1 MAEGSWVLILAR
13 AEYAATENGSPEFH
27 RRFSGQNLERGR
39 FYLGDFVLGIKQCC
53 CHNHMGSAETTTV
66 LPNPSTQPT
75 IGTPTIQGRVR
86 DLFRPMRLGLMLA
99 MVFSCTVEASE
110 PLPPQR
116 YSLFDPV
123 PREAMRPLSTD
134 RPDQTES
141 PYSVD
146 AGHVQFEFEVAKAT
160 FGTVSADGD
169 RSGRELVVG
178 GVNAKVGLTPR
189 TDLQWVYDGQ
199 VISWKRSEATGRLE
213 QRSGAG
219 DVQTRLKVNLW
230 GNDGGPTA
238 LALMPYVKLP
248 LSASHVRNG
257 HAEGG
262 LIVPVAVELAPGWS
276 LGGQT
281 QIDWVHYDPAGHG
294 FEWGNTVTLGRDIT
308 ERWAGFIELAARIA
322 PESGLGWQGQV
333 DLGFTWEARPGLQ
346 LDFGCYF
353 GVTRSAPDYIP
364 FLGLTW
370 RY

>member
-1 MAEGSWVLILAR
+1 
-13 AEYAATENGSPEFH
+13 
-27 RRFSGQNLERGR
+27 
-39 FYLGDFVLGIKQCC
+39 
-53 CHNHMGSAETTTV
+53 
-66 LPNPSTQPT
+66 
-75 IGTPTIQGRVR
+75 
-86 DLFRPMRLGLMLA
+86 MRLGLIVA
-99 MVFSCTVEASE
+99 MVLSSTVGASD
-110 PLPPQR
+110 PLPPQG
-116 YSLFDPV
+116 YSLLDPV
-123 PREAMRPLSTD
+123 PRQAMRPLSTD

-189 TDLQWVYDGQ
+189 SDLQWIYDGQ
-199 VISWKRSEATGRLE
+199 VVSWRRSDATGRLE

-219 DVQTRLKVNLW
+219 DLQTRLKVNLW
-230 GNDGGPTA
+230 GNDGGVTA

-262 LIVPVAVELAPGWS
+262 LIVPLAVELAPGWS

-281 QIDWVHYDPAGHG
+281 QVDWVHYDPAGHG
-294 FEWGNTVTLGRDIT
+294 LEWGNTVTLGRDIT

-322 PESGLGWQGQV
+322 PESGLPWQGQF
-333 DLGFTWEARPGLQ
+333 DLGFTWEAREGLQ
-346 LDFGCYF
+346 LDFGCFF
-353 GVTRSAPDYIP
+353 GITRSAPDYMP

>member
-1 MAEGSWVLILAR
+1 
-13 AEYAATENGSPEFH
+13 
-27 RRFSGQNLERGR
+27 
-39 FYLGDFVLGIKQCC
+39 
-53 CHNHMGSAETTTV
+53 
-66 LPNPSTQPT
+66 
-75 IGTPTIQGRVR
+75 
-86 DLFRPMRLGLMLA
+86 
-99 MVFSCTVEASE
+99 
-110 PLPPQR
+110 
-116 YSLFDPV
+116 
-123 PREAMRPLSTD
+123 MRPLSTD

-141 PYSVD
+141 AYSVD

-160 FGTVSADGD
+160 IGTVSADGD

-248 LSASHVRNG
+248 LSATHVRNG

-262 LIVPVAVELAPGWS
+262 LIMPVAVELAPGWS

-294 FEWGNTVTLGRDIT
+294 FEWVNTATLGRDIT
-308 ERWAGFIELAARIA
+308 ERWAGFIEFASRIA
-322 PESGLGWQGQV
+322 PESGLDWQGQV

-353 GVTRSAPDYIP
+353 GVTRSAPDYVP

>member
-1 MAEGSWVLILAR
+1 MIPDRAQPTPIGNAAQFKVAR
-13 AEYAATENGSPEFH
+13 KAVVPA
-27 RRFSGQNLERGR
+27 
-39 FYLGDFVLGIKQCC
+39 VLGFALFQLGVAG
-53 CHNHMGSAETTTV
+53 GSA
-66 LPNPSTQPT
+66 S
-75 IGTPTIQGRVR
+75 
-86 DLFRPMRLGLMLA
+86 D
-99 MVFSCTVEASE
+99 S
-110 PLPPQR
+110 PQAER
-116 YSLFDPV
+116 SWLLEPV

-141 PYSVD
+141 AYSVD

-189 TDLQWVYDGQ
+189 SDLQWVYDGQ
-199 VISWKRSEATGRLE
+199 VYSWSRSEISGRIE

-219 DVQTRLKVNLW
+219 DLQTRLKFNLW

-238 LALMPYVKLP
+238 LALMPYVKWP
-248 LSASHVRNG
+248 LSGSHVRNG

-262 LIVPVAVELAPGWS
+262 LIVPMAVDLAPGWS

-281 QIDWVHYDPAGHG
+281 QVDWVHYDPAGHG
-294 FEWGNTVTLGRDIT
+294 LEWANTITLGREFT
-308 ERWAGFIELAARIA
+308 ERWAGFIELAARVA
-322 PESGLGWQGQV
+322 PKSGLGWQGQF
-333 DLGFTWEARPGLQ
+333 DLGFTCEVRDGLQ
-346 LDFGCYF
+346 VDFGCYF
-353 GVTRSAPDYIP
+353 GITRSAPDYIP